1 MPTLATLR
9 HITVFP
15 IKALTAVPVSEVEL
29 TKAGALE
36 HDREYALF
44 DSSDGYVNGKRH
56 KCIHRV
62 AAQFD
67 LKNGSVDLNVDGN
80 PDSRTF
86 VLVDEQREIS
96 KFLGERLGLEL
107 VLRRNA
113 SSGYPDDT
121 EAWGPTIISTATL
134 QEVAGWFP
142 GLDIESVRRRFRAN
156 LEIDGVPPF
165 WEDHLYGPLGKT
177 VTFEIGSVRFE
188 GTNPCRRCVVPTR
201 DPDTGES
208 YPKFAKIL
216 ADNRKANLSDWAQAD
231 HFENPY
237 RLSVNTR
244 INPSEAGKTLS
255 VGDPIVLM

>member
-1 MPTLATLR
+1 MATLR

-15 IKALTAVPVSEVEL
+15 IKALTGVPVSEVEL
-29 TKAGALE
+29 TEAGALK

-44 DSSDGYVNGKRH
+44 DSADGYVNGKRH

-62 AAQFD
+62 AAKFD
-67 LKNGSVDLNVDGN
+67 LKNGSVDLNVDGS
-80 PDSRTF
+80 PDSRIF
-86 VLVDEQREIS
+86 ALANKQREIAA
-96 KFLGERLGLEL
+96 FLGERLGLEL
-107 VLRRNA
+107 KLRRNP
-113 SSGYPDDT
+113 SSGFPDDT

-142 GLDIESVRRRFRAN
+142 SLDVENVRRRFRAN

-165 WEDHLYGPLGKT
+165 WEDHLFGLPGKT
-177 VTFEIGSVRFE
+177 VTFDVGSVRFE

-208 YPKFAKIL
+208 YPKFVKIL
-216 ADNRKANLSDWAQAD
+216 AENRKANLPGWAQVG

-244 INPSEAGKTLS
+244 ISPNEAGKALR
-255 VGDPIVLM
+255 VGDPIALV

>member
-1 MPTLATLR
+1 MPTLR
-9 HITVFP
+9 RITVFP
-15 IKALTAVPVSEVEL
+15 IKALAGVTVSEVAL
-29 TKAGALE
+29 TDGGALE

-67 LKNGSVDLNVDGN
+67 LSNGSADLHVDGD
-80 PDSRTF
+80 PDWRTF
-86 VLVDEQREIS
+86 ALLDEQREIAG
-96 KFLGERLGLEL
+96 FLGERLGLEL
-107 VLRRNA
+107 ALQRNA

-121 EAWGPTIISTATL
+121 GAWGPTIISTATL

-156 LEIDGVPPF
+156 LEIDDVPPF
-165 WEDHLYGPLGKT
+165 WEDHLYGSDDKT
-177 VTFEIGSVRFE
+177 VTFDIGNVRFE
-188 GTNPCRRCVVPTR
+188 GVNPCRRCVVPTR

-216 ADNRKANLSDWAQAD
+216 AENRRANLPEWAHAD
-231 HFENPY
+231 HFANPY

-244 INPSEAGKTLS
+244 VDPSEADKTLR
-255 VGDPIVLM
+255 VGDPVVLT